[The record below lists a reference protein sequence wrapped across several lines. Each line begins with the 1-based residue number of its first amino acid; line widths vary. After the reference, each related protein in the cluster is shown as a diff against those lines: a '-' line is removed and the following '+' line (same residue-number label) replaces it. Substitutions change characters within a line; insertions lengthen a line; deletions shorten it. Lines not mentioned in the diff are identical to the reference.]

1 MKLKSLMLSATFL
14 AAAAPLAAQ
23 SEGTTF
29 RAPSIAETAEAP
41 AGFVPAGWR
50 LLGSAE
56 GDLNGDGRPDLVVVA
71 AHDEEQSEPNETTW
85 QEPRLLVLALRDAGG
100 KLRRSDVST
109 GAVMC
114 RGCGGVFGDPFA
126 GVSVERG
133 AVVVDHYGGSRER
146 WSFVDR
152 FRYEGGRWVHIGE
165 TERHMDSTNPDDE
178 SERDANLVTGLV
190 IESAK
195 GRPGGNY
202 RRVFYELRAGRVERA
217 PALDGRVSAEEW
229 PGTTV
234 KLEGKE
240 HVTAGA
246 AAWTGAADASA
257 RLGAIHTGGDLYL
270 RAEVTDDSVAPGDAI
285 RLVGKNGQVVKP
297 LETKTSPGP
306 GGYVVESRYATKAL
320 GLDEI
325 EARVK
330 ELSGYGASPE
340 DLPEDRVLRVAV
352 ELVDADAGQ
361 KAPSVL
367 STSRGGRRHPAT
379 IRLTPH
385 AGPPLLSNFDRTRSM
400 DVMEQ

>member
-1 MKLKSLMLSATFL
+1 MKLNRLLPSVMILASAAL
-14 AAAAPLAAQ
+14 VAAQ
-23 SEGTTF
+23 GEGQKP
-29 RAPSIAETAEAP
+29 RVPAIPETASAA

-56 GDLNGDGRPDLVVVA
+56 GDLNADGRPDLVVVA

-100 KLRRSDVST
+100 GFRRSAVSES
-109 GAVMC
+109 AVMC

-165 TERHMDSTNPDDE
+165 TERHMDSANPDDE

-190 IESAK
+190 VESVK
-195 GRPGGNY
+195 GRPRGNY

-217 PALDGRVSAEEW
+217 PTLDGRVSADEW

-234 KLEGKE
+234 KLESKE
-240 HVTAGA
+240 AVVSGA
-246 AAWTGAADASA
+246 PAWGGAADASA
-257 RLGAIHTGGDLYL
+257 RIGAVYSGGDLYV
-270 RAEVTDDSVAPGDAI
+270 RAEVTDDSVSAGDEL
-285 RLVGKNGQVVKP
+285 RVVGKNGQVVRP
-297 LETKTSPGP
+297 VETKTSPSP
-306 GGYVVESRYATKAL
+306 GGYVVESRYSARAL

-325 EARVK
+325 EARIK
-330 ELSGYGASPE
+330 EMTGYGATAE
-340 DLPEDRVLRVAV
+340 DLPEDRVLRAAV

-361 KAPSVL
+361 RVQSVL

-385 AGPPLLSNFDRTRSM
+385 AGPPLLSNFDRERSM
-400 DVMEQ
+400 DIMAQ

>member
-1 MKLKSLMLSATFL
+1 MKLNSLLLSVIIFT
-14 AAAAPLAAQ
+14 AAARAAAQ
-23 SEGTTF
+23 GEGAQF
-29 RAPSIAETAEAP
+29 SAPPIPDTAVSA
-41 AGFVPAGWR
+41 AGFVPEGWR
-50 LLGSAE
+50 LAGSAE

-100 KLRRSDVST
+100 ELRRSAVST

-114 RGCGGVFGDPFA
+114 RGCGGAFGDPFA
-126 GVSVERG
+126 DVSVERG

-195 GRPGGNY
+195 GRPKGNY
-202 RRVFYELRAGRVERA
+202 RRAFYELRAGRVERA

-240 HVTAGA
+240 NVTAGA
-246 AAWTGAADASA
+246 AGWSGPADASA
-257 RLGAIHTGGDLYL
+257 RLGATYKGGDLYV
-270 RAEVTDDSVAPGDAI
+270 RAEVTDDSFAPGDEL
-285 RLVGKNGQVVKP
+285 RLVGKNGQPVKP
-297 LETKTSPGP
+297 LETKTGPAP
-306 GGYVVESRYATKAL
+306 GGYVVESRYATKSL
-320 GLDEI
+320 GIDEI
-325 EARVK
+325 EARIK
-330 ELSGYGASPE
+330 ELSGYGASPG
-340 DLPEDRVLRVAV
+340 DLPEDRVLRVSV

-361 KAPSVL
+361 KVQSVL

-379 IRLTPH
+379 IRLTPN
-385 AGPPLLSNFDRTRSM
+385 AGPPLLSNFDRARSM